1 MQSSLPV
8 HRETQWSWECK
19 CHCAVQI
26 VSCVLN
32 CNTYLCICNLW
43 TACFQCTYLT
53 ARSCLTWQLRHLF
66 ILFFPL
72 LLPFSSEW
80 KRRCE
85 KAVSK
90 FTGTFLIL
98 PPHAT
103 ATTLLYCLPW
113 LPLPSLWPIIFLLS
127 FPLSFFFVSFFIS
140 CFSFLSF

>member
-1 MQSSLPV
+1 MQGRDQSTVLHYQTEAFLCMQSSLPV

-32 CNTYLCICNLW
+32 CNTYLSICNLW
-43 TACFQCTYLT
+43 TAYFQCTCLT
-53 ARSCLTWQLRHLF
+53 ARSYLTWQLRHLF

-98 PPHAT
+98 PSHAT
-103 ATTLLYCLPW
+103 DSTLFYCLT
-113 LPLPSLWPIIFLLS
+113 
-127 FPLSFFFVSFFIS
+127 
-140 CFSFLSF
+140 